1 MNANTS
7 TKANSPFSQD
17 FYQSIKN
24 ELFNDILPYWEAHA
38 RDTRS
43 GKEGFFGAIDN
54 ENSPDSEKER
64 SIVMTS
70 RFLWTYSAVAR
81 LTHDARYLPMA
92 DFAYQTITQKYWDRE
107 NAGVYWSVLTDGS
120 PKVSKKQ
127 IYGEAF
133 CCYGLSEY
141 AAAVKELRELRE
153 EGEVSLRSELRSSL
167 LRNCQSQFLT
177 SDNSSVGE
185 SLPLGCT
192 SSQPTPSNGGQ
203 APRSAH
209 LSEEAANLALDLFNL
224 LEKHARDIEAGGY
237 VEARARDWSQTDDMI
252 LSPKDMNCPK
262 SMNTNLHVMEAYTNL
277 YRTLPVVFPDAK
289 AIRAE
294 VGDSLADLV
303 RITVDKI
310 LQPNAHL
317 GMFFDM
323 NWKLLAEEISYGHDI
338 EASWLLWEAACE
350 LEDEELK
357 SEIRDTVIRVAQVAL
372 DEGFD
377 HENGCMENFLLPPN
391 RRDRTRVW
399 WNQAES
405 INGFYNAWEMTGE
418 EKYSDAVIKNW
429 KWIQDYQ
436 IDKKGGE
443 WWNVVAP
450 DGTPLQN
457 EDKGGNWKTSYHNG
471 RTCIELLRRSETL

>member
-7 TKANSPFSQD
+7 AKANSPFSQD

-54 ENSPDSEKER
+54 ENNPDQQIER

-107 NAGVYWSVLTDGS
+107 NGGVYWSVLPDGS

-141 AAAVKELRELRE
+141 AAAVKELRE
-153 EGEVSLRSELRSSL
+153 EGEVSPLLQPASQSSA
-167 LRNCQSQFLT
+167 
-177 SDNSSVGE
+177 
-185 SLPLGCT
+185 
-192 SSQPTPSNGGQ
+192 TPSNGGQ
-203 APRSAH
+203 APRSAP

-224 LEKHARDIEAGGY
+224 LETHALDPEAGGY
-237 VEARARDWSQTDDMI
+237 VEARARDWSQTNDMI

-323 NWKLLAEEISYGHDI
+323 NWNLLAEEISYGHDI

-418 EKYSDAVIKNW
+418 SKYSDAVIKNW

-443 WWNVVAP
+443 WWNAVAP
-450 DGTPLQN
+450 DGTPLLN